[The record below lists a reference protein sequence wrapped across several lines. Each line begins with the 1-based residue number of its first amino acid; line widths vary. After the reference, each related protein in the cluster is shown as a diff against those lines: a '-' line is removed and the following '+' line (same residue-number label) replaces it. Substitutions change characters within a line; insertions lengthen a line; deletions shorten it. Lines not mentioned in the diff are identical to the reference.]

1 MSFDGWHDD
10 PAMLKRYFLFFVSF
24 PKMDR
29 MFVYR
34 DFSTETGHLI

>member
-10 PAMLKRYFLFFVSF
+10 PAMLKRYFSF